1 MLKKLSERIGFTQ
14 NEIKVVFFLLIVFT
28 IGFVYKSFIQSGN
41 KSPYKKFNYAKED
54 SLFQLSEKSAD
65 FLKKNTELKDTIVDY
80 KQEVLDFNKTN
91 FNRNSPKI
99 IPEEKSINLNTAGI
113 DELSKLPGIG
123 NKTAEKIISLR
134 KNKGRFNS
142 LEELLKVKGIGN
154 SKFNKIKKFL
164 FIEKVSNN

>member
-1 MLKKLSERIGFTQ
+1 MLKRLSEQIGFTQ

-54 SLFQLSEKSAD
+54 SLFQLSEKNAG
-65 FLKKNTELKDTIVDY
+65 LLEKNTELKDSIVDY

-91 FNRNSPKI
+91 FSKNNPKI
-99 IPEEKSINLNTAGI
+99 IPDAKSINLNTAGI
-113 DELSKLPGIG
+113 EELSKLPGIG
-123 NKTAEKIISLR
+123 KKTAEKILR
-134 KNKGRFNS
+134 LREELGRFTG
-142 LEELLKVKGIGN
+142 LEELLEVKGIGN

-164 FIEKVSNN
+164 FIEKKSNN

>member
-1 MLKKLSERIGFTQ
+1 MIKKLSELIGFTQ
-14 NEIKVVFFLLIVFT
+14 NEIKVIFFLLIVFT

-54 SLFQLSEKSAD
+54 SLFQLSEKSD
-65 FLKKNTELKDTIVDY
+65 EFLEKDNELKDSIVDY

-91 FNRNSPKI
+91 YSKNNPKVI
-99 IPEEKSINLNTAGI
+99 LEEKSINLNTAGI

-123 NKTAEKIISLR
+123 KKTAENMISFR
-134 KNKGRFNS
+134 NKKGGFNS
-142 LEELLKVKGIGN
+142 LEELLQVKGIGK
-154 SKFNKIKKFL
+154 SKFNKIKNFL

>member
-54 SLFQLSEKSAD
+54 SLFQLSEKSTD
-65 FLKKNTELKDTIVDY
+65 FLEKNSGIKDTIVDY

-91 FNRNSPKI
+91 FNRNNPKI
-99 IPEEKSINLNTAGI
+99 NPEVKSININTAGI

-123 NKTAEKIISLR
+123 NKTAEKIINLR
-134 KNKGRFNS
+134 INKGRFNS

-164 FIEKVSNN
+164 FIEKTSNN